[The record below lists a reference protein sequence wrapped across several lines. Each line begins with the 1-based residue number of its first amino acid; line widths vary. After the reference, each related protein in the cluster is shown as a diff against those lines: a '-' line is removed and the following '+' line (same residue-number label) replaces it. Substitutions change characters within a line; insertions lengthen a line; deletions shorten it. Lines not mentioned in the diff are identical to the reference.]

1 MPIPE
6 HIGVYVNAA
15 SKRVR
20 RNLDSIFYEY
30 EHLTGTQAC
39 VLGEISHADHDGR
52 PYYQKNIEHHFGM
65 RRSSANSLISSLEQ
79 NGYLTRDPVKED
91 ARLKRLVLTEKGQ
104 EACDSIRQRLDDFEE
119 SLSAIYTE
127 DERQLLLSLLKR
139 LIDQVP
145 DPRCTSCSTIT
156 HQERM

>member
-1 MPIPE
+1 MPMPE
-6 HIGVYVNAA
+6 HIGVYINAA
-15 SKRVR
+15 SKHIR
-20 RNLDSIFYEY
+20 RHLDSIFYEY

-39 VLGEISHADHDGR
+39 VLGEISRADQEGR

-65 RRSSANSLISSLEQ
+65 RRSSANSLISSMEQ

-104 EACDSIRQRLDDFEE
+104 KTSNNIKQRLDDFEA
-119 SLSAIYTE
+119 SLSALYTTE
-127 DERQLLLSLLKR
+127 EQAELLSLLKR

-145 DPRCTSCSTIT
+145 DPKCTSCSNST